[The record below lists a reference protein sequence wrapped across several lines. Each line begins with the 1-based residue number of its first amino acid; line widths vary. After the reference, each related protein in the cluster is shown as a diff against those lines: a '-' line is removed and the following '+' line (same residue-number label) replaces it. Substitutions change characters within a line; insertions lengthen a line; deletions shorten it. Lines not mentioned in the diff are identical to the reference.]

1 MADDS
6 TARVE
11 LRDQEYCSVG
21 IARRV
26 SRHSRSTAVFS
37 CFCVQAGTPVRLQ
50 AGGTT
55 VTSLAVLQDGRDAKT
70 ALYKFAV
77 NQQKIEQLEETQR
90 YVEGLLKKVDQLI
103 SASCGRLPLR
113 AKIHRDIM
121 LFNKPRILVYLR
133 QLQAQLVDC
142 RTLCDNNRSDDVAE
156 EAQAVIEELEQFQK
170 STAGELIADRAREG
184 RALPGYRS
192 SECER
197 ELQHTISR
205 LVAYTVSVRFLIQA
219 RKMWPRLF
227 KSFKVSFM
235 PSSNPSPRVFRK
247 KSGTAEGIIGRMSS
261 KPQTLK
267 TFKQFVQTLQGF
279 DLDARIMGQYENP
292 KFRPIVHSELLLL
305 NWLQNSGAYAPRGSL
320 MGICSLA
327 QASRLEHPSAVN
339 VRATHG
345 NLYLNWRFP
354 DVLVANG
361 PEAIAARD
369 AMVEG
374 VLDRI
379 RDDAFDMVKRK
390 LPSSYKHHD
399 SNTFSARLTA
409 VDTTTVDES
418 VAGDVDDVTS
428 LMGDMGL
435 GN

>member
-1 MADDS
+1 M
-6 TARVE
+6 
-11 LRDQEYCSVG
+11 
-21 IARRV
+21 
-26 SRHSRSTAVFS
+26 
-37 CFCVQAGTPVRLQ
+37 
-50 AGGTT
+50 
-55 VTSLAVLQDGRDAKT
+55 
-70 ALYKFAV
+70 
-77 NQQKIEQLEETQR
+77 
-90 YVEGLLKKVDQLI
+90 
-103 SASCGRLPLR
+103 
-113 AKIHRDIM
+113 
-121 LFNKPRILVYLR
+121 
-133 QLQAQLVDC
+133 
-142 RTLCDNNRSDDVAE
+142 
-156 EAQAVIEELEQFQK
+156 
-170 STAGELIADRAREG
+170 IADRAREG

-305 NWLQNSGAYAPRGSL
+305 NWLQNSG
-320 MGICSLA
+320 GIRPERFFDGYMFIG
-327 QASRLEHPSAVN
+327 ASKPTCRLCHYYVEEHPSAVN

-428 LMGDMGL
+428 LMGDMGI